1 MGDGQNGGVVATL
14 PQTAPHRSARH
25 ASRRWWSWPVLVA
38 VGYLAVQVV
47 LGPAAVVYPDTA
59 RYGSMAL
66 VFRGVPKVEA
76 EAAGSAMLCA
86 DRGEQAART
95 QAEQTL
101 PIGTPA
107 DPAAVEAQC
116 LAAAGGHLE
125 PTDNPRYTAIFDTRP
140 GYPLAVAA
148 VTPLLGLKGALWAVP
163 VTATLLAGLLV
174 WLLLRELGATPQARA
189 AGQLLLYVLPVG
201 WWGSQMLTEG
211 PILAGVAAAVLGAVW
226 LTHGRRGAGASMLV
240 GGLAVVATVK
250 YSTAL
255 PLGAAFAVVA
265 VAGLWLR
272 GIDRVGAVL
281 AMAVGGTTTAVLLWL
296 SHARGWPSIG
306 DTEQDLFAVHFT
318 RPDVSDVT
326 ARLVAADEAYWSH
339 WLLITPMNV
348 ALLAGLVVCGWVLA
362 RRSPMAALF
371 VGAAAA
377 AGVVLCAA
385 HPDMFEGDRLYALAW
400 LVVVVGAPLCVS
412 GPQRKE
418 APRPQP

>member
-14 PQTAPHRSARH
+14 PQTAPHRSARR

-66 VFRGVPKVEA
+66 EFRGVPKVEA

-95 QAEQTL
+95 QSEQTL
-101 PIGTPA
+101 PIGTPV

-116 LAAAGGHLE
+116 VAAAGGHLE

-140 GYPLAVAA
+140 GYPLAVA
-148 VTPLLGLKGALWAVP
+148 VVVPLLGLKGALWAVP

-174 WLLLRELGATPQARA
+174 WLLLRELGASPQAAA

-211 PILAGVAAAVLGAVW
+211 PILAGVVAAVLGAVW
-226 LTHGRRGAGASMLV
+226 LTHGQRTAGAAMLV
-240 GGLAVVATVK
+240 IGLTVVAAVK

-255 PLGAAFAVVA
+255 PLGAALGAVA
-265 VAGLWLR
+265 VAGWWLR
-272 GIDRVGAVL
+272 GVNKVGAGLVAATGAAST
-281 AMAVGGTTTAVLLWL
+281 AMLLWL
-296 SHARGWPSIG
+296 SHAMGWPSIG
-306 DTEQDLFAVHFT
+306 DTAQDLFAVHFT
-318 RPDVSDVT
+318 RPDVPDVT
-326 ARLVAADEAYWSH
+326 GRLVAADEAYWSH
-339 WLLITPMNV
+339 WLLISPLNG
-348 ALLAGLVVCGWVLA
+348 ALLAGLVVCGAVLT
-362 RRSPMAALF
+362 RRAPMAALF

-377 AGVVLCAA
+377 AGVVLTAA
-385 HPDMFEGDRLYALAW
+385 HPDVFEGDRLYALAW
-400 LVVVVGAPLCVS
+400 LVAVVGVPLCVS
-412 GPQRKE
+412 APQRKE
-418 APRPQP
+418 TPRPQP

>member
-1 MGDGQNGGVVATL
+1 M
-14 PQTAPHRSARH
+14 
-25 ASRRWWSWPVLVA
+25 LVA

-47 LGPAAVVYPDTA
+47 LGPSAVVYPDTA

-66 VFRGVPKVEA
+66 EFRGVPQVEA
-76 EAAGSAMLCA
+76 DAVGSAMLCA

-101 PIGTPA
+101 PIGTPV
-107 DPAAVEAQC
+107 DPAVVEAQC
-116 LAAAGGHLE
+116 VAAAGGHLE

-148 VTPLLGLKGALWAVP
+148 VTPLLGVKGALWAVP

-174 WLLLRELGATPQARA
+174 WLLLRELGATPQAAA

-255 PLGAAFAVVA
+255 PLGAALAVVA
-265 VAGLWLR
+265 VAGWRLR
-272 GIDRVGAVL
+272 GVDKVGAGLVAATGAAST
-281 AMAVGGTTTAVLLWL
+281 AMLLWL
-296 SHARGWPSIG
+296 SRTMGWPSIG

-318 RPDVSDVT
+318 RPDVPDVT
-326 ARLVAADEAYWSH
+326 ARLVVADEAYWSH
-339 WLLITPMNV
+339 WLLITPTNV
-348 ALLAGLVVCGWVLA
+348 ALLAGLVVCGGVLA
-362 RRSPMAALF
+362 RRSPMAALI

-377 AGVVLCAA
+377 VSLVLTAA
-385 HPDMFEGDRLYALAW
+385 HPDVFEGDRLYALAW
-400 LVVVVGAPLCVS
+400 LVVVVGVPLCVS
-412 GPQRKE
+412 APQRKE
-418 APRPQP
+418 TPHPQP